1 MDQTF
6 ESNYMLYRNEKLYLI
21 FSFQLNAYAVYKLF
35 LLHKYELFKYSLNNQ
50 LKNDKIVKPK
60 RENSW
65 ECVQHLIC
73 EYIL

>member
-1 MDQTF
+1 MK
-6 ESNYMLYRNEKLYLI
+6 NCI
-21 FSFQLNAYAVYKLF
+21 FYIKFDISISIKCVYKLF
-35 LLHKYELFKYSLNNQ
+35 LLHKYELFKYNLNNQ

-73 EYIL
+73 EYILYIPSSPGMYI